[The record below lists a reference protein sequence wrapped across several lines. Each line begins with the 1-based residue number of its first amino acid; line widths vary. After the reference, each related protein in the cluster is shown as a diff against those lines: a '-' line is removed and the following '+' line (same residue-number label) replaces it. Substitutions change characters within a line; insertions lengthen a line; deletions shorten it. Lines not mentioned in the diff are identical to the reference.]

1 MEETKQKSK
10 FRIPAWARNKYIISC
25 ILFGVWLLFLDRN
38 NILYQFQLY
47 REVNQL
53 ENQKDFYLKEIEQ
66 DRQNHQDLFSSP
78 VKLEKFAR
86 EQYMMKK
93 DDEDVFIVP
102 TPPNA
107 KR

>member
-1 MEETKQKSK
+1 MEETKKK
-10 FRIPAWARNKYIISC
+10 RFRLPAWVRNKYIISC

-53 ENQKDFYLKEIEQ
+53 ENQKDFYLKEIGQ

-78 VKLEKFAR
+78 DKLEKFAR
-86 EQYMMKK
+86 EQYLMKK
-93 DDEDVFIVP
+93 DDEDVYIVP
-102 TPPNA
+102 APADA

>member
-1 MEETKQKSK
+1 METTKKK
-10 FRIPAWARNKYIISC
+10 FRIPRWIRNKYIISC
-25 ILFGVWLLFLDRN
+25 ILFGAWLLFLDRN

-53 ENQKDFYLKEIEQ
+53 EDQKDFYQKEIGQ

-78 VKLEKFAR
+78 DKLEKFAR

-93 DDEDVFIVP
+93 DDEDIYIVP
-102 TPPNA
+102 APTEA

>member
-1 MEETKQKSK
+1 MEQKK
-10 FRIPAWARNKYIISC
+10 PRFRIPAWARNKYIISC
-25 ILFGVWLLFLDRN
+25 ILFGAWLLFLDRN

-53 ENQKDFYLKEIEQ
+53 ENQKDFYQKEISR
-66 DRQNHQDLFSSP
+66 DRQSHQELFSSP
-78 VKLEKFAR
+78 DKLEKFAR

-93 DDEDVFIVP
+93 DDEDIYIVP
-102 TPPNA
+102 TPPDA

>member
-1 MEETKQKSK
+1 METTKKKGFK
-10 FRIPAWARNKYIISC
+10 FPRWARNKYIISC
-25 ILFGVWLLFLDRN
+25 ILFGGWLIFLDRN
-38 NILYQFQLY
+38 NVLYQFQLY

-53 ENQKDFYLKEIEQ
+53 EDQKAFYLKEIEQ

-78 VKLEKFAR
+78 DKLEKFAR

-93 DDEDVFIVP
+93 DDEDIYVVP
-102 TPPNA
+102 TPPDA